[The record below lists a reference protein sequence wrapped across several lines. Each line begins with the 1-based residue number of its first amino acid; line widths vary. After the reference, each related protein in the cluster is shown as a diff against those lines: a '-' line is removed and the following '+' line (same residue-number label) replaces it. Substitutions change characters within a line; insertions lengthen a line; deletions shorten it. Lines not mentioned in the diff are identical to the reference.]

1 MPYVLLSVL
10 IQVLLIVHVIK
21 TGRNTIWIWVLV
33 FLPMA
38 GSLAYIIVEILPGL
52 FGSRLARTTARDLR
66 RAIDPGGE
74 LRDASARAAVTDTVE
89 AKLALGA
96 ELSRRGDYAGA
107 MQTYRSGLRG
117 LYEFDPK
124 LLLGLAEAQFAS
136 GDAAGARASLDDLIA
151 HNPEFKSHDG
161 HLLYARALEAEGN
174 GAKAESEY
182 RAIAGYYPGAEA
194 KVRFAQFLRRE
205 GKAAEANAVL
215 DDVLRT
221 AQLAPR
227 HVRRAQAEWIALAKQ
242 ERGGS

>member
-1 MPYVLLSVL
+1 MPYLLLSVL
-10 IQVLLIVHVIK
+10 IQVALIVHVIK

-33 FLPMA
+33 LLPMA
-38 GSLAYIIVEILPGL
+38 GSLAYIVVEILPGL
-52 FGSRLARTTARDLR
+52 AGSRLARTTARGLR
-66 RAIDPGGE
+66 RAIDPSRE

-89 AKLALGA
+89 AKRALGT
-96 ELSRRGDYAGA
+96 ELARRGDYAGA
-107 MQTYRSGLRG
+107 AQTYRSGLRG
-117 LYEFDPK
+117 LYEFDPT
-124 LLLGLAEAQFAS
+124 LLLGLAEAQFAA
-136 GDAAGARASLDDLIA
+136 GDPAAARASLDDLIA
-151 HNPEFKSHDG
+151 HNPEFKSPDG

-174 GAKAESEY
+174 RAKAESEY
-182 RAIAGYYPGAEA
+182 RAVAGYYPGAEA

-205 GKAAEANAVL
+205 GKAAEAGAVL